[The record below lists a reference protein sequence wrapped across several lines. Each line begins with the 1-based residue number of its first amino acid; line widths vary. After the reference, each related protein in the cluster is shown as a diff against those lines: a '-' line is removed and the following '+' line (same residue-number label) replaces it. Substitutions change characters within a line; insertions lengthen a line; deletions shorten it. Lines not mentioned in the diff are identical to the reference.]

1 MAFTQAIN
9 VSGSDAFLTTLKN
22 ALTSSG
28 WQVLEINTSSVSPPN
43 MLNGIVGREII
54 FRSTGSVSDPT
65 RFYISAY
72 RHTYSSNSTNRIGF
86 ITFTGAKNF
95 DNPVSISS
103 LSRSSGGS
111 LIFATS
117 NEPHNLEVGDTIIIN
132 GADRPEMNEGWSPN
146 TSHGPIQGA
155 KVFSVATTSSFT
167 YFSNYTTANTASG
180 GNVLAVYNVGGDR
193 STAAGQGID
202 LILTG
207 SISIH
212 MYHDAF
218 RACGIVSQSNA
229 LQTFYIGETSRDHIP
244 LDFRGRAYISTNIGS
259 GSVTASL
266 DRNVENIRVGQKICF
281 ICPSGSAGTGS
292 FERTTITSKPT
303 SSSFGCVL
311 ANSYPSG
318 TLVGEDPVP
327 SMVLGVLGGNPSSN
341 LSLNQRDI
349 NFIFY
354 NNCTRDELNPRNK
367 QIYFANQP
375 TGLTEADIDPDAMD
389 YLNGRYIFVRSS
401 TAPTGIRRL
410 VGFVTFPIGPQSN
423 KDIITT
429 GASGSGDYQSWPSST
444 TMGGSFSL
452 AIGPMSS

>member
-212 MYHDAF
+212 MY
-218 RACGIVSQSNA
+218 
-229 LQTFYIGETSRDHIP
+229 
-244 LDFRGRAYISTNIGS
+244 
-259 GSVTASL
+259 
-266 DRNVENIRVGQKICF
+266 
-281 ICPSGSAGTGS
+281 
-292 FERTTITSKPT
+292 
-303 SSSFGCVL
+303 
-311 ANSYPSG
+311 
-318 TLVGEDPVP
+318 
-327 SMVLGVLGGNPSSN
+327 
-341 LSLNQRDI
+341 
-349 NFIFY
+349 
-354 NNCTRDELNPRNK
+354 
-367 QIYFANQP
+367 
-375 TGLTEADIDPDAMD
+375 
-389 YLNGRYIFVRSS
+389 
-401 TAPTGIRRL
+401 
-410 VGFVTFPIGPQSN
+410 
-423 KDIITT
+423 
-429 GASGSGDYQSWPSST
+429 
-444 TMGGSFSL
+444 
-452 AIGPMSS
+452 